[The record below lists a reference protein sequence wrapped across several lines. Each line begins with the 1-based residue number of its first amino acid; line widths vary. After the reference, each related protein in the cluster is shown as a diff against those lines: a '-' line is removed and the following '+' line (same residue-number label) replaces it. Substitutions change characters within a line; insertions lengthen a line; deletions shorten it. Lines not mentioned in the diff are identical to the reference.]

1 MRPSPMGRLSPAP
14 VGAGVCPSTT
24 VSVQAVSD
32 WEAFAALEPE
42 WNALLR
48 RSGADAIFLTWEWIQ
63 SWREAAGAGVRPLV
77 LTARTGD
84 GALVGAAPFYRTT
97 LRLADVV
104 PYRTLRVLGDH
115 PTGAEYPDWIA
126 AAEVAETVLRALAK
140 ALAARGDWDC
150 LWMPRV
156 SGWSG
161 ARERLTAA
169 ASAAG
174 LRCHLRV
181 KPFAAIPLP
190 GTPQALWTQVSAN
203 QRSTLQRARA
213 KVLGRP
219 GVRFVAC
226 ESPADLPRFLEA
238 LFRLHHRRWLLKG
251 EEGTFRRNPEGA
263 RFYERFAPRAQ
274 ACGWLRFYGLE
285 EDGELK
291 AVQVGYVYGGAFHQ
305 LQEGFDPEYAAGA
318 GNVVRALALE
328 RCVAEGLHTYDF
340 LGGSSEHKRRWGAQ
354 VRDGYDLFLGRRSLR
369 TAPLFWRELW
379 PSGRYLRPAGG
390 GDCEGARGA

>member
-126 AAEVAETVLRALAK
+126 AAPIAETVLRALAK

-169 ASAAG
+169 ASA
-174 LRCHLRV
+174 
-181 KPFAAIPLP
+181 
-190 GTPQALWTQVSAN
+190 
-203 QRSTLQRARA
+203 
-213 KVLGRP
+213 
-219 GVRFVAC
+219 
-226 ESPADLPRFLEA
+226 
-238 LFRLHHRRWLLKG
+238 
-251 EEGTFRRNPEGA
+251 
-263 RFYERFAPRAQ
+263 
-274 ACGWLRFYGLE
+274 
-285 EDGELK
+285 
-291 AVQVGYVYGGAFHQ
+291 
-305 LQEGFDPEYAAGA
+305 
-318 GNVVRALALE
+318 
-328 RCVAEGLHTYDF
+328 
-340 LGGSSEHKRRWGAQ
+340 
-354 VRDGYDLFLGRRSLR
+354 
-369 TAPLFWRELW
+369 
-379 PSGRYLRPAGG
+379 
-390 GDCEGARGA
+390 

>member
-1 MRPSPMGRLSPAP
+1 MGQLSPAP
-14 VGAGVCPSTT
+14 AGADARPSA
-24 VSVQAVSD
+24 VSVRAVCD
-32 WEAFAALEPE
+32 WEGFAALEPE

-48 RSGADAIFLTWEWIQ
+48 RSAADSVFLTWEWIQ
-63 SWREAAGAGVRPLV
+63 SWREAAGPGLRPLV
-77 LTARTGD
+77 LAARAAD
-84 GALVGAAPFYRTT
+84 GTLVGAAPFYRTT

-126 AAEVAETVLRALAK
+126 AAPVADAVLRALAH

-161 ARERLTAA
+161 ARERVTAA
-169 ASAAG
+169 ARAAG
-174 LRCHLRV
+174 LHCHVRA
-181 KPFAAIPLP
+181 KPFAAVPLP
-190 GTPQALWTQVSAN
+190 RTPQGLWSQVSAN

-219 GVRFVAC
+219 RARFVAC
-226 ESPADLPRFLEA
+226 ESPADLTRFLEA

-251 EEGTFRRNPEGA
+251 EEGTFRRHPAGA
-263 RFYERFAPRAQ
+263 RFYQRFAPRAQ
-274 ACGWLRFYGLE
+274 ARGWLRFYGVE

-340 LGGSSEHKRRWGAQ
+340 LGGFSEHKRRWGAQ
-354 VRDGYDLFLGRRSLR
+354 ERNGYDLFLGRRSLR
-369 TAPLFWRELW
+369 TAPLFWREVW
-379 PSGRYLRPAGG
+379 PSGRYLRPAAGQDG
-390 GDCEGARGA
+390 EGAGGA